1 MQKTEAVAWVHADPV
16 AVRPRR
22 RAAET
27 TGLVGI
33 FPLPLQVTP
42 LMAWLPSYRSG
53 LGCWAS
59 MSPLGGSP
67 RRPQGPTEGHP
78 REGGEARALPC
89 RPRPRAC
96 SLLAAR
102 GCPPLFDLF
111 SPSAKSLSRGP
122 WMEITYCFNNPRKAP
137 FVGRLRSLPCWG
149 APELASEHPP
159 HHPTSQRLLCAHQR
173 AASAWAPEATEAQAV
188 EMAWPRPLG
197 HATRSRPRLRP
208 SPEVRRV
215 RLPPEALMSF
225 SGSPSADRSAV
236 GGPFSSHNSLSA
248 LKSPDTRQ
256 DAPMPLGAPRPRP
269 ARPASAPSQAG
280 SAPWSR
286 AVQGRGPPRR
296 QP

>member
-159 HHPTSQRLLCAHQR
+159 TTPLRRGCSVPTREPLL
-173 AASAWAPEATEAQAV
+173 PGL
-188 EMAWPRPLG
+188 PRPLRLRQLKWPG
-197 HATRSRPRLRP
+197 HGHSATPPGPGHGCVRRQRCAEFGSRPKP
-208 SPEVRRV
+208 
-215 RLPPEALMSF
+215 
-225 SGSPSADRSAV
+225 
-236 GGPFSSHNSLSA
+236 
-248 LKSPDTRQ
+248 
-256 DAPMPLGAPRPRP
+256 
-269 ARPASAPSQAG
+269 
-280 SAPWSR
+280 
-286 AVQGRGPPRR
+286 
-296 QP
+296 